1 MKMKAR
7 YMLQL
12 VVNEV
17 ANKFAGSHFQRGV
30 RENIVR
36 HLTSAIIDYVQV
48 TVSFLKKSVENSRT
62 GSFSTIKK
70 TRYILD
76 MELGIF
82 TGLWIS
88 H

>member
-1 MKMKAR
+1 
-7 YMLQL
+7 MLQL

-48 TVSFLKKSVENSRT
+48 TISFLQKSVENSRT

-70 TRYILD
+70 KHGRYILD
-76 MELGIF
+76 IELGIF